1 MADQT
6 TPTERKDVVIEAPV
20 LVGRITT
27 GYEFPPKPDQKGT

>member
-20 LVGRITT
+20 LTGRIVI
-27 GYEFPPKPDQKGT
+27 GYENPAPKPTKET